1 MSSIKNLS
9 LLLPGLLATSIVVG
23 CNQKGPPPPVAE
35 LVSMNDAEAT
45 PLRIE
50 LSDYR
55 MAVARLR
62 FTRADSLYAKPL
74 PEELKTYVLERM
86 IDDALLF
93 READR
98 LGVRASTLSV
108 SREMAVLRSSMP
120 APRFQRILV
129 DTYQTEKNLEAAI
142 TRNLTALTVLERLT
156 MDSAK
161 VTEAEVMSAWEAL
174 PPSRKVRPERIHAAQ
189 ILVSTEAEATKIW
202 RTLRRRGNFAKL
214 AKKHSESP
222 EAVDGGDLGWFSR
235 GELPA
240 VFDEMCFPLKKRFF
254 SHVTASEYGY
264 HICRVLDREKE
275 RPYSLNELRPELE
288 LEIKTDKVR
297 RARQQVM
304 ERLRATVKI
313 VKNKRAIAQV
323 L

>member
-1 MSSIKNLS
+1 MHLI
-9 LLLPGLLATSIVVG
+9 GLLALSIVVG
-23 CNQKGPPPPVAE
+23 CNKKGPQPPVAE
-35 LVSMNDAEAT
+35 LLSVDNAEAP

-50 LSDYR
+50 QSDYR
-55 MAVARLR
+55 MAVARMRLNR
-62 FTRADSLYAKPL
+62 EDTLFAKPL

-129 DTYQTEKNLEAAI
+129 DSYQTEKNLESAI
-142 TRNLTALTVLERLT
+142 TRNLTALAVLERLT
-156 MDSAK
+156 IDSAK
-161 VTEAEVMSAWEAL
+161 VTEAEVLSAWEAL

-222 EAVDGGDLGWFSR
+222 EAANGGDLGWFSR
-235 GELPA
+235 GQLPA

-254 SHVTASEYGY
+254 SHVNASEYGY

-275 RPYSLNELRPELE
+275 RPYS
-288 LEIKTDKVR
+288 
-297 RARQQVM
+297 
-304 ERLRATVKI
+304 
-313 VKNKRAIAQV
+313 
-323 L
+323 